1 MTEGKT
7 LMDIQLAFFFFCNLL
22 TQRPA
27 AGVQASDAFTIRGL
41 GTGTCPS
48 STTPRQMRLITA
60 HFTV

>member
-7 LMDIQLAFFFFCNLL
+7 LLDIQLAFFLQPVN
-22 TQRPA
+22 A
-27 AGVQASDAFTIRGL
+27 APVRWRSASDAFTIRGL

-48 STTPRQMRLITA
+48 STTPRQMRQITA